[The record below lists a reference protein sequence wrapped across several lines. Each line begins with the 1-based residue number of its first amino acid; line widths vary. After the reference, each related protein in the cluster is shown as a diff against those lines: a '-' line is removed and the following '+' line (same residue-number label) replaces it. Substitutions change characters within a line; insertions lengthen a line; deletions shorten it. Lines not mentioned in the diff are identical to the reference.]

1 MRRATS
7 SRRAWTAAATLLV
20 LFGLWYLLTTAT
32 GFIGSG
38 RFPSPREVWLAAKQL
53 STGFGYADG
62 RLLSHVLHS
71 VRLVLLGFLVS
82 AGSGAAL
89 GLLMGWSR
97 RFDAFVNPVLQ
108 VIRPIPPLAWI
119 PLAILWLGLGDA
131 AKIFVIW
138 FAAFVPALIN
148 SLTGVR
154 NLDETF
160 FAAARVHGASEWQIL
175 REVVVP
181 GAMPMIF
188 SGLRLSLQASWT
200 TLVAAELVGSLA
212 GLGHVL
218 NVAQQDIR
226 PDMILL
232 AMFWVGLL
240 GATMTWLLGRL
251 ERRVLRWHPA

>member
-7 SRRAWTAAATLLV
+7 SRRAWTAVVTLLV
-20 LFGLWYLLTTAT
+20 LLVLWYLLTSVT
-32 GFIGSG
+32 GIIGSG

-62 RLLSHVLHS
+62 KLVTHIVHS
-71 VRLVLLGFLVS
+71 SRLVLLGFLVS
-82 AGSGAAL
+82 ATSGAIL
-89 GLLMGWSR
+89 GVLMGWSR
-97 RFDAFVNPVLQ
+97 RFDAFLNPVLQ
-108 VIRPIPPLAWI
+108 LIRPIPPLAWI

-148 SLTGVR
+148 SYTGVR
-154 NLDETF
+154 NLDPTF
-160 FAAARVHGASEWQIL
+160 YAAARVHGASEWQIL
-175 REVVVP
+175 REIVVP

-232 AMFWVGLL
+232 AMFWVGVL
-240 GATMTWLLGRL
+240 GATMTWLLGRA
-251 ERRVLRWHPA
+251 ERRVLRWHQR